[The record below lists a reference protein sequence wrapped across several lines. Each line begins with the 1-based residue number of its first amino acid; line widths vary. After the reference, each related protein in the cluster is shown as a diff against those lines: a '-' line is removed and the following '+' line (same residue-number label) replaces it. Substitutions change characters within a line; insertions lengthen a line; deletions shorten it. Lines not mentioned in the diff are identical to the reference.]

1 MRRLFGLF
9 FFLLFLSVDS
19 YPERWTCHWGED
31 KRGRLTVGMRMGAA
45 WSSISNVPEMMKAED
60 LRPDYAWDRKMYV
73 LPTVHLFAEY
83 MQGGV
88 SGEFD
93 LGYYSQG
100 DRHTRTTDAGL
111 TEDYKIA
118 YHYLFAGVYLKIY
131 CYKGFYVGAGGRVG
145 LNLTP
150 DAVDYSSNRFH
161 NYQSYDKQRQEHL
174 RETIRGRLDFGPG
187 ILMGYEFAFG
197 LQVEARYH
205 YGAYDMI
212 ETRENKYGLSEQNN
226 TTNMVELTV
235 GYSITI
241 FDYETGRKGW
251 NLYKSRSYW
260 EH

>member
-111 TEDYKIA
+111 TEDYKLA
-118 YHYLFAGVYLKIY
+118 YHYLFAGVYLKLY
-131 CYKGFYVGAGGRVG
+131 CYKGFYVGAGGRMG

-150 DAVDYSSNRFH
+150 DAIDYSSSRFITTIL
-161 NYQSYDKQRQEHL
+161 RQTEAGASE
-174 RETIRGRLDFGPG
+174 RDDRGRLDFGPG
-187 ILMGYEFAFG
+187 ILMVMNSPW

-212 ETRENKYGLSEQNN
+212 ENKRKKIWLSEQNN
-226 TTNMVELTV
+226 TTTWW
-235 GYSITI
+235 S
-241 FDYETGRKGW
+241 
-251 NLYKSRSYW
+251 
-260 EH
+260 